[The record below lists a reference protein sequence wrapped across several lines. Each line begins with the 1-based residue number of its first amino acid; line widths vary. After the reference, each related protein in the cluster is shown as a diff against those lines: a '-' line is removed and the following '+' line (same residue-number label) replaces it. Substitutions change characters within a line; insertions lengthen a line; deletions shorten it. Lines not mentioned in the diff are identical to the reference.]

1 MKIIRKIILLIIVV
15 ILLYNG
21 NSNAKAATFDDINQS
36 EVFLKQQ
43 GKSTCTLSSAAM
55 MMRRAA
61 MLQGNGNWSGITEA
75 SLKSSAWVSGAGMK
89 WSFSYAGISVGSAK
103 LPTGSANKNILIN
116 LLAQHPEGIV
126 LHYSGAP
133 HAVLLTDY
141 TDGVF
146 YCSDPLPS
154 RAKARIPLSKAYKVT
169 ATNATRYWYVT
180 SPACYLTQETRVLEP
195 QGYGISINRT
205 LFSTEQNIEVK
216 IDPYDDNIENYTFV
230 ILKNGSVYQTID
242 NGVSSKLIYNISIAG
257 KYQIYGVLRNAGGTF
272 YGSTDNGGLEFE
284 VSDQI
289 LKGFNYSSSG
299 DNDGFDA
306 SKGIWLWLYAH
317 DGIEVTDYRFEIY
330 KLNENTSTYEYYS
343 SVDNGTS
350 NEYHF
355 QKSAGKYKLKMIL
368 SNEVSSVT
376 DECYLNAVSE
386 DVLDVAIS
394 YDKDDWNDF
403 ILEKTDK
410 IQLRADITPNTA
422 VNKNVT
428 WKSSN
433 PDVVQIDENGNMT
446 KTGYGFSV
454 ISVYTEDGNFEATL
468 PVKINGFGFLYG
480 DISGNGRID
489 GEDLTYLRGYIYS
502 NQILTDEQKK
512 KIDLDGNG
520 IVDEEDLEFLRQYL
534 YEDRYVFP
542 VESMIHD
549 ISIDHLPYKTQYAL
563 GETLK
568 LEGLKLAVRYNSGQT
583 VKIEDG
589 YEYYGDTNE
598 VGTQKVVLSYCE
610 DDTVKETEFYIS
622 VNMAT
627 PTIVP
632 TPSCSTA
639 TPTPA
644 GNTATP
650 IPTEDDLTTPTPTSV
665 PTLRPPVYTA
675 TPVPTQT
682 LVPDDTSGLNYV
694 TSSNKNT
701 ISNVSKNTR
710 STLKKVGTVILD
722 KKANLKYVIVKK
734 GTITGEKVT
743 GAQIECKTCI
753 KKKNRIVI
761 PDTVTWNGVK
771 YQVVSIAANAF
782 KNNTK
787 VTKISIGQNVKKIGT
802 KAFYGCKKVRQLSI
816 RSKQFTDKKIGKNAF
831 AKMGK
836 GMTVRI
842 PKEKYHFYKKLLK
855 KKGIQ

>member
-1 MKIIRKIILLIIVV
+1 MKIIRKILLLMIVV
-15 ILLYNG
+15 VLLYNG
-21 NSNAKAATFDDINQS
+21 NSNTKAATFDDINQS

-61 MLQGNGNWSGITEA
+61 MLQGNGKWSGITEA

-146 YCSDPLPS
+146 YCSDTLPS

-230 ILKNGSVYQTID
+230 ILKNGSVYQMID
-242 NGVSSKLIYNISIAG
+242 NGVSSKLTYNISTAG

-272 YGSTDNGGLEFE
+272 YGSADNGGLEFE

-299 DNDGFDA
+299 DNDGFDT

-330 KLNENTSTYEYYS
+330 KLNKNTSTYEYYS

-355 QKSAGKYKLKMIL
+355 QESAGKYKLKMIL

-403 ILEKTDK
+403 ISEKTDT

-422 VNKNVT
+422 LNKNVT

-468 PVKINGFGFLYG
+468 PIKINGFGFLYG

-639 TPTPA
+639 
-644 GNTATP
+644 
-650 IPTEDDLTTPTPTSV
+650 TPTPTSV